1 MQHTREHHIKS
12 IAALTIVLG
21 LVFMGQ
27 YSAESNHASL
37 SDISSMWQGRIGSTR
52 TYNMPSASRGHSQEE
67 RIAMRLQRR
76 LRNSGTLSA
85 PPLSELVEAVEQRQS
100 LLSRHFRVA
109 FATEENPEQTVW
121 DVSAQRYPLWIQP
134 SFTLRNASFTL
145 NTTAIQHTMDSE
157 IVLEL
162 DAPIHAVLKNIEWA
176 EFSDRKNASRAE
188 VEGVAKSGY
197 LPDADLAAGSIAKAF
212 GSDLET
218 ITIPLKKIDGRVVN
232 MTGEDMGELVL
243 WGQGR
248 SDYTGSTYARKMNV
262 QKALNQHVLNT
273 VVRPGEQYSFNST
286 LDGPVSQGNGWHMA
300 KVIFNGGDLEYA
312 PGGGICQASTTVY
325 RAIVNAGFPVEERR
339 AHSLFVSYYEKHG
352 IGIDATIY
360 PGSQDL
366 VFTNDTGNPL
376 LIQSYN
382 DGMEAFV
389 NIFGTPDGRTVELT
403 GPHFAAN
410 APDDYRYKGRNLKP
424 TEIVWDNKVSYL
436 DGTVRTEQIGSR
448 YKTLPQ
454 YLAKKYLPNAV
465 VHASAPLASTL
476 E

>member
-12 IAALTIVLG
+12 IAVLTAVLG
-21 LVFMGQ
+21 LVFAAQHG
-27 YSAESNHASL
+27 ARSNQASL
-37 SDISSMWQGRIGSTR
+37 STISSMWQGRLGSTR
-52 TYNMPSASRGHSQEE
+52 TYNKPSASRGHSQEE

-76 LRNSGTLSA
+76 LRNSGTQSA
-85 PPLSELVEAVEQRQS
+85 PPLSELVDAVEQRQD

-109 FATEENPEQTVW
+109 FATEDNEEQTVW
-121 DVSAQRYPLWIQP
+121 DVSAQRYPLWIRP
-134 SFTLRNASFTL
+134 SFTLRDASFTL
-145 NTTAIQHTMDSE
+145 NTTAIEHTMSSE
-157 IVLEL
+157 SVLEV
-162 DAPIHAVLKNIEWA
+162 DAPINAVLKNVEWK
-176 EFSDRKNASRAE
+176 EFGSRKNASRAE

-197 LPDADLAAGSIAKAF
+197 LPDPDLAAGSIAKAF
-212 GSDLET
+212 GSDLES
-218 ITIPLKKIDGRVVN
+218 ITIPLEKIDGRIVN

-273 VVRPGEQYSFNST
+273 IVRPGEQYSFNST

-300 KVIFNGGDLEYA
+300 KVIFNGGDLEFA

-339 AHSLFVSYYEKHG
+339 AHSLYVSYYEKHG
-352 IGIDATIY
+352 VGIDATIY

-366 VFTNDTGNPL
+366 VFTNDTENPL

-389 NIFGTPDGRTVELT
+389 NIYGTPDGRTVELA
-403 GPHFAAN
+403 GPFFAAN
-410 APDDYRYKGRNLKP
+410 APDDYQYKGRNLKL
-424 TEIVWDNKVSYL
+424 TEIAWDQKVIYKNG
-436 DGTVRTEQIGSR
+436 DVRTTQIGSR

-454 YLAKKYLPNAV
+454 YLAKKYLPNEV
-465 VHASAPLASTL
+465 VHASAPLASAL
-476 E
+476 D